1 MIFKYRLSFVFIL
14 TVLLLIFI
22 LFETPSFAE
31 DLRSNSDGITLK
43 AWCAN
48 YHKSVEDE
56 EYLSDIHLAQAMGC
70 HQYIRGVVDMLNAQR
85 KVCISFEIDSS
96 QVVRV
101 ITNYLDNNP
110 GVLHFPRGVLVQ
122 QALTDAFP
130 CN

>member
-1 MIFKYRLSFVFIL
+1 MRIHYLLMKIFLP
-14 TVLLLIFI
+14 LIFI

-43 AWCAN
+43 AWCTN
-48 YHKSVEDE
+48 YNMSVENGE
-56 EYLSDIHLAQAMGC
+56 NASDIQLAQAMGC
-70 HQYIRGVVDMLNAQR
+70 YQYIKGVVDMLNVQR
-85 KVCISFEIDSS
+85 KVCISYEIDSS

-110 GVLHFPRGVLVQ
+110 GVLHFHRGTLVQ

-130 CN
+130 CS